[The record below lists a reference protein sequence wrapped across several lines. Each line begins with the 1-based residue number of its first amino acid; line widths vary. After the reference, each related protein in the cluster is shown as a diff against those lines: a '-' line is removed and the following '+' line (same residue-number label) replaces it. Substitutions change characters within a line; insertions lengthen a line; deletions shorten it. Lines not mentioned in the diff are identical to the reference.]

1 MEGSTMTRFSRI
13 ALIGFGEV
21 GQILG
26 ADLAGVAT
34 LSTYD
39 IAFALPESA
48 PSRAVAAADVRA
60 GSNPADAVRGAEL
73 VISAV
78 TAAADLDAARSVAG
92 ALEPGAVY
100 LDLNSASPGTKQA
113 AAAIIEAAGGR
124 YVEAAVMTPFPPK
137 RVASPMLL
145 GGVHGLEF
153 IARAAPLGF
162 RATVISDEIGP
173 ASATKM
179 CRSVIIKGL
188 EALLAESLLTARFY
202 GVEADVL
209 ASLSD
214 LLPVGDWPKLA
225 EYMISRSQA
234 HGARRAEELGEVSV
248 TVAEAGVQPLMS
260 RAAAQRQA
268 WAARQPRAESPGL
281 GPMLTTMRAAFAGP
295 DAPPERHAP

>member
-1 MEGSTMTRFSRI
+1 MTRFSRI

-26 ADLAGVAT
+26 ADLADAAT
-34 LSTYD
+34 LAAYD

-48 PSRAVAAADVRA
+48 PSRAVAACEVRA
-60 GSNPADAVRGAEL
+60 GVDAADAVRGAEL

-78 TAAADLDAARSVAG
+78 TAAADIDAARSVAG
-92 ALEPGAVY
+92 ALDPGALY

-188 EALLAESLLTARFY
+188 EALLAESLITARHY

-214 LLPVGDWPKLA
+214 LLPIGDWPKLA
-225 EYMISRSQA
+225 EYMISRSQI
-234 HGARRAEELGEVSV
+234 HGARRAEELREVAV
-248 TVAEAGVQPLMS
+248 TIAESGIEPLMS
-260 RAAAQRQA
+260 RAAARRQE
-268 WAARQPRAESPGL
+268 WAARLPRPEAPGL
-281 GPMLTTMRAAFAGP
+281 GPMLATIRASFAGP
-295 DAPPERHAP
+295 DRPPERSPA